1 MLLSMTGID
10 KAFSG
15 NKVLNDVSFGLDAG
29 EIVALLG
36 ANGAGKS
43 TLMKIMTG
51 LYSRDAGEIRVDGRA
66 VEIASPADAMA
77 EGIRLIP
84 QELSIL
90 PEMSVAENVFLGAM
104 PASGPGP
111 LARID
116 TAAMLSQ
123 TRELLASLGLDG
135 IDPAAQLGRLSVSEQ
150 RLVEIARAL
159 AGEARVLVMDEPTA
173 SLSERERERLF
184 AIMRRLRERG
194 TGIVFISH
202 YLGEVFEVSDRI
214 SVLRDGL
221 NAGDFVTARTDHDSV
236 LSAMLGRAMEALFPA
251 HASAPGEVVLA
262 VEGLAGAGGLIAG
275 VDLSVR
281 RGEIHGVFG
290 LIGSGVEALGK
301 LLYGAVPPAAGTLSL
316 MGRPFRPRG
325 AGDAIASGVGY
336 VAGERKAEGILP
348 DLTVRENFTLPF
360 LGRYVSGLS
369 VSRRRETAFA
379 RKWIEALDVRTTGA
393 EQAVRGLSGGNQ
405 QKLCIGRWL
414 VDDLTVLILEE
425 PTRGVDLGARRD
437 IYGHLR
443 RLSEAGLAVVVLSTD
458 AEEVA
463 GLADSVTVLGD
474 GLTVRRF
481 DAPATAEALMQA
493 AGSRIAG
500 AA

>member
-1 MLLSMTGID
+1 MLLEMEGID
-10 KAFSG
+10 KAFAG
-15 NKVLNDVSFGLDAG
+15 NRVLSDVSFGVDAG

-51 LYSRDAGEIRVDGRA
+51 LYSRDAGALRVDGRA
-66 VEIASPADAMA
+66 VEIASPADALA

-84 QELSIL
+84 QELSVL

-104 PASGPGP
+104 PASGPGA

-116 TAAMLSQ
+116 MPAMRAQ
-123 TRELLASLGLDG
+123 TRELLASLGLEG
-135 IDPAAQLGRLSVSEQ
+135 IDPAVQLGRLSVSEQ

-159 AGEARVLVMDEPTA
+159 AGSARVLVMDEPTA

-184 AIMRRLRERG
+184 AIMRRLKERG

-202 YLGEVFEVSDRI
+202 YLGEVFAISDRV
-214 SVLRDGL
+214 SVLRDGR
-221 NAGDFVTARTDHDSV
+221 NAGDFVTNETDQESV
-236 LSAMLGRAMEALFPA
+236 LAAMLGRAMEALFPA

-262 VEGLAGAGGLIAG
+262 AEGLAGAGGLITD
-275 VDLSVR
+275 VDLAG
-281 RGEIHGVFG
+281 RGAESDGVFG
-290 LIGSGVEALGK
+290 LIGAGVEALGK
-301 LLYGAVPPAAGTLSL
+301 LLYGAEPPASGTLL
-316 MGRPFRPRG
+316 LHGRPFRPRG
-325 AGDAIASGVGY
+325 AGDAISAGVGY

-360 LGRYVSGLS
+360 LGRYVAGLA
-369 VSRRRETAFA
+369 VSRRAETEFA
-379 RKWIEALDVRTTGA
+379 RKWIDALDVRTTGP

-414 VDDLTVLILEE
+414 VEDLAVLILEE

-437 IYGHLR
+437 IYAHLR
-443 RLSEAGLAVVVLSTD
+443 RLSEAGLAVIVLSTD

-463 GLADSVTVLGD
+463 GLADSVTVLGE
-474 GLTVRRF
+474 GRAVHRF
-481 DAPATAEALMQA
+481 DAPASAEALMQA
-493 AGSRIAG
+493 AGSRMAG